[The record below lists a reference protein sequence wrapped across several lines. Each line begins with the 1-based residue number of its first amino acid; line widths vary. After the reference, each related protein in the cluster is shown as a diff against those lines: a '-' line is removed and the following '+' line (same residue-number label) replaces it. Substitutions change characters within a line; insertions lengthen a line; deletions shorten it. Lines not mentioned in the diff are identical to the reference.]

1 MRAVIQRVKKAT
13 VKILSTK
20 EERSIGNGLLVF
32 LAIKTDDTMEMIK
45 WFANKIV
52 NLRIFPDSENKMNL
66 SVQDINGEIMVIS
79 NFTLYG
85 DVSRG
90 FRPNFMF
97 SANPE
102 LAKNL
107 YQQFVE
113 YLRNNYP
120 IPIVSGDFGE
130 MMDIELVN
138 DGPVTII
145 IDK

>member
-13 VKILSTK
+13 VRILSTK

-66 SVQDINGEIMVIS
+66 SVRDINGEIMVIS

>member
-66 SVQDINGEIMVIS
+66 SVRDINGEIMVIS

>member
-13 VKILSTK
+13 VRILSTK

-66 SVQDINGEIMVIS
+66 SVKDINGEIMVIS

-120 IPIVSGDFGE
+120 IPIVSGEFGE

>member
-1 MRAVIQRVKKAT
+1 
-13 VKILSTK
+13 
-20 EERSIGNGLLVF
+20 
-32 LAIKTDDTMEMIK
+32 
-45 WFANKIV
+45 
-52 NLRIFPDSENKMNL
+52 MNL
-66 SVQDINGEIMVIS
+66 SVRDINGEIMVIS

-130 MMDIELVN
+130 MMNIELVN

>member
-1 MRAVIQRVKKAT
+1 MRAVIQRVKKAK
-13 VKILSTK
+13 VKIINSN

-32 LAIKTDDTMEMIK
+32 LAIHSEDSYETIK

-52 NLRIFPDSENKMNL
+52 NLRVFPDNANKMNL
-66 SVQDINGEIMVIS
+66 SVQDVKGKLMIIS

-102 LAKNL
+102 FAKTL
-107 YQQFVE
+107 YEQFVD
-113 YLRNNYP
+113 YLQRNFQVP
-120 IPIVSGDFGE
+120 VVSGEFGA
-130 MMDIELVN
+130 MMEIELTN
-138 DGPVTII
+138 DGPVTLI

>member
-13 VKILSTK
+13 VRILSTK

-66 SVQDINGEIMVIS
+66 SVQDIKGEIMVIS

-120 IPIVSGDFGE
+120 IPIVSGEFGE

>member
-13 VKILSTK
+13 VRILSTK

-66 SVQDINGEIMVIS
+66 SVRDINGEIMVIS

-120 IPIVSGDFGE
+120 IPIVSGKFGE

>member
-66 SVQDINGEIMVIS
+66 SVKDIKGEIMVIS

-120 IPIVSGDFGE
+120 IPIVSGKFGE

>member
-1 MRAVIQRVKKAT
+1 MRAVIQRVKKTT

-66 SVQDINGEIMVIS
+66 SVRDINGEIMVIS

-130 MMDIELVN
+130 MMNIELVN

>member
-13 VKILSTK
+13 VRILSTK

-52 NLRIFPDSENKMNL
+52 NLRIFPDSENKMNI
-66 SVQDINGEIMVIS
+66 SVRDINGEIMVIS

-130 MMDIELVN
+130 MMNIELVN

>member
-13 VKILSTK
+13 VRILSTK

-66 SVQDINGEIMVIS
+66 SVKDIKGEIMVIS

>member
-13 VKILSTK
+13 VRILSTK

-66 SVQDINGEIMVIS
+66 SVKDIKGEIMVIS

-120 IPIVSGDFGE
+120 IPIVSGEFGE

>member
-13 VKILSTK
+13 VRILSTK

-66 SVQDINGEIMVIS
+66 PVRDINGEIMVIS

-120 IPIVSGDFGE
+120 IPIVSGEFGE

>member
-66 SVQDINGEIMVIS
+66 PVRDINGEIMVIS

>member
-1 MRAVIQRVKKAT
+1 
-13 VKILSTK
+13 
-20 EERSIGNGLLVF
+20 
-32 LAIKTDDTMEMIK
+32 
-45 WFANKIV
+45 
-52 NLRIFPDSENKMNL
+52 
-66 SVQDINGEIMVIS
+66 
-79 NFTLYG
+79 
-85 DVSRG
+85 
-90 FRPNFMF
+90 MF

>member
-1 MRAVIQRVKKAT
+1 MRAVIQRVKKAK
-13 VKILSTK
+13 VKIINSN

-32 LAIKTDDTMEMIK
+32 LAIHSEDSYETIK

-52 NLRIFPDSENKMNL
+52 NLRVFPDNANKMNL
-66 SVQDINGEIMVIS
+66 SVKDVKGKLMIIS

-102 LAKNL
+102 FAKTL
-107 YQQFVE
+107 YEQFVD
-113 YLRNNYP
+113 YLQRNFQVP
-120 IPIVSGDFGE
+120 VVSGEFGA
-130 MMDIELVN
+130 MMEIELTN
-138 DGPVTII
+138 DGPVTLI

>member
-66 SVQDINGEIMVIS
+66 SVRDINGEIMVIS

-130 MMDIELVN
+130 MMNIELVN